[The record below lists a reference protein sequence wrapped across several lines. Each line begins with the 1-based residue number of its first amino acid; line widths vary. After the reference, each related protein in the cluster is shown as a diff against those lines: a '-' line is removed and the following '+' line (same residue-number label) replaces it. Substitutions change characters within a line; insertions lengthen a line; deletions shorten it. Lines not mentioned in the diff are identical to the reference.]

1 MVPKKYKKWTDEG
14 EEALTHLKEAPVKIE
29 DTELGRAKE
38 RKMKQ
43 MMETLAAEYGV
54 LEELIASVKMEASQ
68 GNP

>member
-1 MVPKKYKKWTDEG
+1 M
-14 EEALTHLKEAPVKIE
+14 LKEPVRLQ

-54 LEELIASVKMEASQ
+54 SEELIASVRKEASQ
-68 GNP
+68 EES